1 MHHAYYFLIIE
12 YSHFSS
18 ILYDFCPRVRARG
31 GVRYARN
38 GALRETYNNFLHH
51 TSRLER
57 STTDASR
64 FTLIQSFIR
73 SIYIALHINLTK
85 FRRQSVLFD
94 VAGGTLADFV
104 TYRSCILSW
113 ERRETFS

>member
-1 MHHAYYFLIIE
+1 MHHAYYLIIE

-31 GVRYARN
+31 GVSLLARN
-38 GALRETYNNFLHH
+38 GALRETYNNFLH

-64 FTLIQSFIR
+64 FTLHASRSFIH
-73 SIYIALHINLTK
+73 S
-85 FRRQSVLFD
+85 
-94 VAGGTLADFV
+94 
-104 TYRSCILSW
+104 
-113 ERRETFS
+113 